1 MQNTIYI
8 KHEIANILNIAKII
22 TIHYFEFGKS
32 YRFSGESHD
41 FWEIMYADKGHVCI
55 TKGKQEFMLEQ
66 GEMLFV
72 RPNLYHSLCSDG
84 KHSANV
90 FFISFE
96 TSSAPMNYFEDKV
109 IKIPE
114 HLKKLISEI
123 IEEGKSAFILPMPD
137 PKIRKLIPKEDS
149 MIGSQQMIRLD
160 LEKLLIMLL
169 RYEQENGPNH
179 QLFTSKSKFD
189 DHIAAQIKKMLEDNI
204 FGKITVSQISEQLHY
219 GKTHLS
225 TAFRKVYGRSMID
238 YYTYLKIEESKR
250 LIREQNYSI
259 QEISADLKFD
269 TPQYFSKRFKQ
280 YVGMSPTEYLLSV
293 KMD

>member
-55 TKGKQEFMLEQ
+55 TKGEQEFMLEQ

-109 IKIPE
+109 IKIP
-114 HLKKLISEI
+114 
-123 IEEGKSAFILPMPD
+123 
-137 PKIRKLIPKEDS
+137 
-149 MIGSQQMIRLD
+149 
-160 LEKLLIMLL
+160 
-169 RYEQENGPNH
+169 
-179 QLFTSKSKFD
+179 
-189 DHIAAQIKKMLEDNI
+189 
-204 FGKITVSQISEQLHY
+204 
-219 GKTHLS
+219 
-225 TAFRKVYGRSMID
+225 
-238 YYTYLKIEESKR
+238 
-250 LIREQNYSI
+250 
-259 QEISADLKFD
+259 
-269 TPQYFSKRFKQ
+269 
-280 YVGMSPTEYLLSV
+280 
-293 KMD
+293 